1 MSHFKKSV
9 LPFFLV
15 VLLALSFANLV
26 SASFH
31 PTPSPVPLADEDK
44 ILENKALQFLDN
56 VANVNTSSYQIE
68 HLWIRDEAAVPLP
81 YSGKTFHFN
90 LTSTAGILDVIAEFT
105 NGELFWSSIYS
116 VRGSPIPNHPTSSD
130 VLITAKDTLAQLQGF
145 SAKDYLPT
153 FQSMLNS
160 VAELKNSEISNA
172 NWTQKININGN
183 LVTITWE
190 PNANNLSNPQN
201 NLYLEFQ
208 NGNLQIYS
216 NYLGLYEIG
225 SSDVKISEAQAI
237 QIAVDHARNF
247 SYVQNGVTVSNFT
260 ILEDLAIAN
269 ISLGNRGNN
278 TLYPYW
284 SIIVPLAK
292 EYPGGVT
299 YFRVVM
305 WADTGEITYFSPM
318 GSYGDSNPA
327 PSSGTQQTASP
338 TIQPSS
344 QNNPIT
350 LDNRFKI
357 GTGIVVAGIIIIGYL
372 FYKKKR

>member
-1 MSHFKKSV
+1 
-9 LPFFLV
+9 
-15 VLLALSFANLV
+15 
-26 SASFH
+26 
-31 PTPSPVPLADEDK
+31 
-44 ILENKALQFLDN
+44 
-56 VANVNTSSYQIE
+56 
-68 HLWIRDEAAVPLP
+68 
-81 YSGKTFHFN
+81 
-90 LTSTAGILDVIAEFT
+90 
-105 NGELFWSSIYS
+105 
-116 VRGSPIPNHPTSSD
+116 
-130 VLITAKDTLAQLQGF
+130 
-145 SAKDYLPT
+145 
-153 FQSMLNS
+153 MLNS
-160 VAELKNSEISNA
+160 IIELKDSEISNA
-172 NWTQKININGN
+172 NWTQKITTNGN
-183 LVTITWE
+183 MVAITWE

-247 SYVQNGVTVSNFT
+247 SYVQDGVTVSNFS

-284 SIIVPLAK
+284 SIMVPLAK

-327 PSSGTQQTASP
+327 PFRNP
-338 TIQPSS
+338 TNCIANYP
-344 QNNPIT
+344 
-350 LDNRFKI
+350 DVF
-357 GTGIVVAGIIIIGYL
+357 AE
-372 FYKKKR
+372 